1 MKDDNQS
8 TKPFVKKLTELRSQ
22 NGALMESTIGSLSV
36 GLDAEEARRYAESIV
51 ETIREP
57 LLVLDADLKII
68 SANRSFYR
76 TFKVTPA
83 ETIESYIYDLGNRQ
97 WDIPMLRELLE
108 EVLPEKE
115 AFDDFEVDHK
125 FRDIGHRIMLLNAR
139 QIYRKGSGAKMILL
153 AIEEITERR
162 RLESILKD
170 SEERFR
176 RLFETAS
183 DGILL
188 LEKCEGTIMQANPAT
203 ERILGYTNTECV
215 GNTLQDIG
223 IVLDDGK
230 FQTTMQ
236 NLNENDILNYADFPI
251 KTKSGRHI
259 DTDIYL
265 VDRAMLAQCN
275 IRDITLRKQAE
286 KEKHGLE
293 EQLRRA
299 EKMEALGQLA
309 GGVAHDLNNV
319 LGVLSGYSE
328 LLLLEIPEGE
338 RARDYVKTILQST
351 EKGAAII
358 QDLLTLARRGVAACE
373 VVSLNSVV
381 ADFIDTPM
389 FEKMKD
395 LYPRVLFR
403 TECDGH
409 LLNIKGS
416 LVHLEKTLMNLA
428 LNAAESVSGA
438 GVVTIRTQ
446 SRYLDS
452 AINGYHT
459 IREGDYAVLSVSDTG
474 AGIPLEDREKIFE
487 PFYTKKKM
495 GQSGTGLGLAIVWGT
510 VTDHNGYIDIQTE
523 VGEGTTFTLYFPSTR
538 EELIAPQQETRME
551 LYMGNGESALV
562 VDDVPEQREI
572 ASALLTRLGYHVSLA
587 SSGEEAVEY
596 LKGHKADFLVLDMI
610 MPPGIDGLET
620 YRRIRRINPS
630 QKAILVSGFS
640 ETERVREAQ
649 QLGAGV
655 YVKKPYLL
663 EKIGMAIRD
672 ELNRQP
678 VSCE

>member
-8 TKPFVKKLTELRSQ
+8 TKQFANEFTEWRSQ
-22 NGALMESTIGSLSV
+22 NGALKESTIGSLSA
-36 GLDAEEARRYAESIV
+36 GLDVEEARRYAESIV

-57 LLVLDADLKII
+57 LLVLDANLKII
-68 SANRSFYR
+68 SANRNFYR
-76 TFKVTPA
+76 TFKVAPG
-83 ETIESYIYDLGNRQ
+83 ETIGSYIYDLGNRQ
-97 WDIPMLRELLE
+97 WDIPMLRKLLE

-115 AFDDFEVDHK
+115 AFDDFEVDHN

-139 QIYRKGSGAKMILL
+139 QIRRKESGAKMILL

-162 RLESILKD
+162 RLESVLKD

-188 LEKCEGTIMQANPAT
+188 LEKSEGRIMQANPAT
-203 ERILGYTNTECV
+203 EKILGYTSKECV
-215 GNTLQDIG
+215 GNKLQDIG

-236 NLNENDILNYADFPI
+236 NLNENDILNFVDFPI
-251 KTKSGRHI
+251 KTKSGQHI

-286 KEKHGLE
+286 MEKRGLE

-328 LLLLEIPEGE
+328 LLLLEISEGE
-338 RARDYVKTILQST
+338 RARGYVKKILEST

-358 QDLLTLARRGVAACE
+358 QDLLTLARRGVPVCD
-373 VVSLNSVV
+373 VISLNSVI
-381 ADFIDTPM
+381 ADFFDTPM
-389 FEKMKD
+389 FEKMKG

-403 TECDGH
+403 TECDGNI
-409 LLNIKGS
+409 LNIKGS

-428 LNAAESVSGA
+428 LNAAESISGA

-446 SRYLDS
+446 SRYLDR
-452 AINGYHT
+452 AVNGYHM
-459 IREGDYAVLSVSDTG
+459 IREGDYTVLSVSDTG
-474 AGIPLEDREKIFE
+474 AGIPVEDRQKIFE

-538 EELIAPQQETRME
+538 EELIAPQQKTQME

-562 VDDVPEQREI
+562 VDDVPEQRGI
-572 ASALLTRLGYHVSLA
+572 ASVLLTRLGYHVNIA

-620 YRRIRRINPS
+620 YRRIRQISPS

-649 QLGAGV
+649 RLGAGA
-655 YVKKPYLL
+655 YVKKPYLM
-663 EKIGMAIRD
+663 EKIGMAIRA

-678 VSCE
+678 VPYE